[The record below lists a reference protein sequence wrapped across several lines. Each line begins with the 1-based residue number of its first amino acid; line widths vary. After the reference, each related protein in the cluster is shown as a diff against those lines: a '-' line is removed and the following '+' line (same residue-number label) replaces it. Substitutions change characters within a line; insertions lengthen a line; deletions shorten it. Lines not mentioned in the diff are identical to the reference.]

1 MFDILAIPINFN
13 PNMFAIGNFVL
24 SWHGFF
30 SVVAMAVGV
39 WMAGRAAK
47 KEYLDKL
54 EKAGVACLSGES
66 FGKFGNGYVRFSFAN
81 SATNIE
87 LALDRIKTYLEKDA

>member
-1 MFDILAIPINFN
+1 MTGIRCPN
-13 PNMFAIGNFVL
+13 PQGAFYVFPNIEGTGLSSRKFADDL
-24 SWHGFF
+24 
-30 SVVAMAVGV
+30 
-39 WMAGRAAK
+39 
-47 KEYLDKL
+47 L

-87 LALDRIKTYLEKDA
+87 LALDRFKTYLEKDA

>member
-1 MFDILAIPINFN
+1 
-13 PNMFAIGNFVL
+13 MFAIGNFVL

-47 KEYLDKL
+47 KENLDK
-54 EKAGVACLSGES
+54 
-66 FGKFGNGYVRFSFAN
+66 
-81 SATNIE
+81 E
-87 LALDRIKTYLEKDA
+87 LVYNTAIWGIIGGILGARVVHIIDFWHLY